1 MRVQTMNKKL
11 VSMNIELNEICG
23 EFKLKLENFIRK
35 QHPSRVDV
43 IVDCDEVLIQTGEL
57 FNKELLSSVQDEFL
71 LELNVGELTRNA
83 DGDILNMTYI
93 FKHKKTV

>member
-1 MRVQTMNKKL
+1 MN
-11 VSMNIELNEICG
+11 VELNEICG

-43 IVDCDEVLIQTGEL
+43 IVDCDEVLIQTGVL
-57 FNKELLSSVQDEFL
+57 LSNELLESVQNEFF
-71 LELNVGELTRNA
+71 LELSTGELLRNA

-93 FKHKKTV
+93 FNHKKLL